1 MTNEELINKLS
12 RYPKDAEVMLVVG
25 DAEDYIPIAYAG
37 YAPGLNKI
45 LIDPHDLGEYE
56 YLVQK

>member
-12 RYPKDAEVMLVVG
+12 RYPK

-45 LIDPHDLGEYE
+45 LIDPHDLGVYE